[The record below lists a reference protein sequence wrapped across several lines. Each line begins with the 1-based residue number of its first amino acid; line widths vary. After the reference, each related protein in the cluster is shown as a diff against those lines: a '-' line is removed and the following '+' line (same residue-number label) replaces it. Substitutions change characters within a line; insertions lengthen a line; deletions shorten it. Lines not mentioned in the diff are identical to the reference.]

1 MDSIKGFLDISYGD
15 GSGWGYSYGS
25 GSGWGKGSGLGS
37 GKGNGS
43 GSGKGNGSGSGSGY
57 GDGSGGIKSING
69 NRLYD
74 IDGVPTMLNRVRGNV
89 ARGRV
94 LNADFTTKPC
104 YVVKG
109 DGFFAHGDTLEE
121 AREALREKI
130 YENLDEDEAIEKFID
145 SHKKG
150 EKYPG
155 MDFFN
160 WHHYL
165 TGSCDFGRRHFVETH
180 GLDLDAE
187 YTVDEFIELTEND
200 YGGETIRK
208 LKARWDKSK
217 GENI

>member
-15 GSGWGYSYGS
+15 GSGWGYGYGS
-25 GSGWGKGSGLGS
+25 GYGDGKGNGY

-43 GSGKGNGSGSGSGY
+43 GYGNGSGR
-57 GDGSGGIKSING
+57 GIKSING
-69 NRLYD
+69 NRLYN
-74 IDGVPTMLNRVRGNV
+74 IDGIPTILDRVRGNV